1 MTGSFV
7 AWVDYSAAEQERMRE
22 AIAMFEQKETRDELG
37 IGAIRD
43 ALADLLFPGTSTIQT
58 RLRYFVIVPW
68 IYRELERR
76 RGVTSDTITRTVRE
90 REVALIDPL
99 TKSEGGGVFGAQ
111 SGHTL
116 QRLPSN
122 VYWNG
127 LRTWGI
133 FRLPWSQDEYHQ
145 HWDALRDRNQNIVI
159 ADDSGIA
166 PDLVRAWDSVPG
178 PPSQAWAESIT
189 LDVPWSEASYLQ
201 QRMVTARGTGGS
213 LLAHFAADLAAAD
226 VEAGMPWD
234 AADRLPAKLARL
246 IAQAKAFSNVMH
258 GAAWLYNLALCR
270 SSKLEAH
277 RERIEEL
284 EACMAEWAAETA
296 PTLESWQPGELWA
309 LLEDRDVPVPA
320 TRLDRRFVEDWFAL
334 MSRGDPAALA
344 NDRAAE
350 RLIVERERQVKGA
363 KRARYDNPQALERWA
378 GSGTAPFDFR
388 WFRVRGLLRDLYA
401 GLNRKPS

>member
-1 MTGSFV
+1 MAGSFV

-58 RLRYFVIVPW
+58 RLRYFIIVPW
-68 IYRELERR
+68 VYRELERR
-76 RGVTSDTITRTVRE
+76 RGVTSATIQQTVRA
-90 REVALIDPL
+90 REIALIEPL

-111 SGHTL
+111 SGRTL

-166 PDLVRAWDSVPG
+166 PDLVRAWDTFPS
-178 PPSQAWAESIT
+178 PPSQDWGDAIT
-189 LDVPWSEASYLQ
+189 LDVPRSEASYLQ
-201 QRMVTARGTGGS
+201 QRMETTHGS
-213 LLAHFAADLAAAD
+213 LLAHFAADVAAAEID
-226 VEAGMPWD
+226 AEMPWD
-234 AADRLPAKLARL
+234 AADRLPVKLARL
-246 IAQAKAFSNVMH
+246 VEQARAFSGVMH
-258 GAAWLYNLALCR
+258 GAAWLYNLVLCR
-270 SSKLEAH
+270 SSKLAAH
-277 RERIEEL
+277 RERIAEL
-284 EACMAEWAAETA
+284 EASLTEWAAAAA
-296 PTLESWQPGELWA
+296 PVFESWQPGELWA
-309 LLEDRDVPVPA
+309 LLEERAVAVPA
-320 TRLDRRFVEDWFAL
+320 QRPDRRFVEDWFAL
-334 MSRGDPAALA
+334 VRRREPRALA
-344 NDRAAE
+344 NDRDAAH
-350 RLIVERERQVKGA
+350 LIVERERRVKGA
-363 KRARYDNPQALERWA
+363 KRARYDNPQALARWA
-378 GSGTAPFDFR
+378 GSGTAPFDYR

>member
-1 MTGSFV
+1 MTESFV

-68 IYRELERR
+68 IYRDLERR
-76 RGVTSDTITRTVRE
+76 RGVTSETIKRTMHDRE
-90 REVALIDPL
+90 IALIEPL

-111 SGHTL
+111 SGRTL

-145 HWDALRDRNQNIVI
+145 NWDALRDRNQNIVI

-166 PDLVRAWDSVPG
+166 PDFVRAWDTVPS
-178 PPSQAWAESIT
+178 PPTQDWAESIT

-201 QRMVTARGTGGS
+201 QRMVATKGTGGS
-213 LLAHFAADLAAAD
+213 LLAHFAAELAAAD
-226 VEAGMPWD
+226 VEAAMPWD
-234 AADRLPAKLARL
+234 AADQLPPKLARL
-246 IAQAKAFSNVMH
+246 VGQAKAFSSVMH
-258 GAAWLYNLALCR
+258 GAAWLYNLVLCQ
-270 SSKLEAH
+270 SSKLESH
-277 RERIEEL
+277 RERIGEL
-284 EACMAEWAAETA
+284 EANMAEWAAEAA
-296 PTLESWQPGELWA
+296 PTFKSWQPGELWA
-309 LLEDRDVPVPA
+309 LLEERDVPVPA
-320 TRLDRRFVEDWFAL
+320 PRLDRRFVESWFAL
-334 MSRGDPAALA
+334 VNRNGPAALVG
-344 NDRAAE
+344 DRDAAK
-350 RLIVERERQVKGA
+350 LIVERERQVKGP
-363 KRARYDNPQALERWA
+363 KRARHDNPQALERWA
-378 GSGTAPFDFR
+378 GSGTAPFDYR